1 MGYDY
6 EIGYKKGKKNVMAD
20 ILSKVQSSELM
31 LMAISVISSNLIS
44 QIQLSWEKDVEL
56 KNLISQLQQ

>member
-20 ILSKVQSSELM
+20 VLSKVQSSELM
-31 LMAISVISSNLIS
+31 LMAISVISSDLIS